1 MSIKQLWCEKYRPQK
16 ISEYVFHNEIHKSQI
31 MHMISEKE
39 VPNLLFSGVQGSGK
53 TTLAKILI
61 RELDVDDTVDLLT
74 INGSEENGV
83 DMIRDKIKNFS
94 YGYSI
99 GRFKIVFIDEADY
112 LSANAQA
119 ILRGLIEEVSDS
131 CRFILTCNYLNKII
145 PALRS
150 RFQEYNFQAPDK
162 ADVVQYA
169 ATILMSE
176 KIDFDVDDLLILINS
191 AYPDIRKIVYKLQQF
206 SHSGKLVLNMN
217 ETDSSD
223 YKFKIIDVISSG
235 DFKALRKLVCENVP
249 KEEYEEVYR
258 VLYDNLH
265 KAPKFNDIAKY
276 EKGIV
281 TIANYLYRNT
291 LIADTE
297 INAAAMFIEL
307 GNI

>member
-16 ISEYVFHNEIHKSQI
+16 ISEYVFHNDIHKSQI

-119 ILRGLIEEVSDS
+119 ILRGLIEDVS
-131 CRFILTCNYLNKII
+131 
-145 PALRS
+145 
-150 RFQEYNFQAPDK
+150 
-162 ADVVQYA
+162 
-169 ATILMSE
+169 
-176 KIDFDVDDLLILINS
+176 
-191 AYPDIRKIVYKLQQF
+191 
-206 SHSGKLVLNMN
+206 
-217 ETDSSD
+217 
-223 YKFKIIDVISSG
+223 
-235 DFKALRKLVCENVP
+235 
-249 KEEYEEVYR
+249 
-258 VLYDNLH
+258 
-265 KAPKFNDIAKY
+265 
-276 EKGIV
+276 
-281 TIANYLYRNT
+281 
-291 LIADTE
+291 
-297 INAAAMFIEL
+297 
-307 GNI
+307 